1 MRGRG
6 YVKVRFSFFPF
17 EFRVAGASAVWVRL
31 RSTALPSFSL
41 SFLFPFVCLSSHFF
55 FRFLCALCASLHIL
69 SHSSLPSF
77 PPLSRALRR
86 SLVVAHATQHPPTMG
101 EGSSGGVEAAKVAT
115 KKTCTRRDRDK
126 DTSNPFSLFSL
137 FSFVCVCVRVVG
149 VGVCT
154 IMRVRRGPFLSLPSL
169 STFFPL
175 FLLSFFSF

>member
-1 MRGRG
+1 M
-6 YVKVRFSFFPF
+6 VQ
-17 EFRVAGASAVWVRL
+17 AAQNL
-31 RSTALPSFSL
+31 
-41 SFLFPFVCLSSHFF
+41 
-55 FRFLCALCASLHIL
+55 
-69 SHSSLPSF
+69 
-77 PPLSRALRR
+77 
-86 SLVVAHATQHPPTMG
+86 PTMG